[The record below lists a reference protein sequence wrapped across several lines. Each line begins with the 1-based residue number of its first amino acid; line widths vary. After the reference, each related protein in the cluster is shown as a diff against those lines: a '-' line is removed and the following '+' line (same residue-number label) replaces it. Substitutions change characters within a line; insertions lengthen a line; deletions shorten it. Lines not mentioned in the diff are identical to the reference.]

1 MSLGHFLASESEQL
15 DRTHS
20 WILPEIYELTFGII
34 AIVIVFGLLIWKAVQ
49 IGRAHV

>member
-1 MSLGHFLASESEQL
+1 MNLALLVASEVEHV

-20 WILPEIYELTFGII
+20 WILPEIYELTFGIV
-34 AIVIVFGLLIWKAVQ
+34 AK